1 MKYKYYAEVESDIHH
16 MYASELAEWLKH
28 NYGIVAESGK
38 AHIKMVQALLED
50 TDKVIAAEQGLER
63 SVKLYYNT
71 RNGLKRVYVS
81 APRIVMR
88 VEKLFLDNDSLTINA
103 GGKNFKYKIME
114 KEHE

>member
-1 MKYKYYAEVESDIHH
+1 MKYKYYLELESDKHY
-16 MYASELAEWLKH
+16 MYASEVAEWLKH

-50 TDKVIAAEQGLER
+50 TDKIIATEQGLEK

-103 GGKNFKYKIME
+103 GGKNYKYKIME
-114 KEHE
+114 KAHE